1 MLRKRLVVLVAAA
14 VMVLSMLA
22 ASAPVFAQ
30 GEGGCDASPGNV
42 EMSRYPVGAPPT
54 VKAGAIQRDPVA
66 NEKDP
71 SSPETGFGERVDEC
85 A

>member
-1 MLRKRLVVLVAAA
+1 VLRKRLVVLVAAA

-22 ASAPVFAQ
+22 APVFAQ

-42 EMSRYPVGAPPT
+42 EMSKYPVGAPPT

-71 SSPETGFGERVDEC
+71 SSPETGFGERVDES